1 MDLFEIQGGRRL
13 RGEVA
18 ISGAKNAALPIM
30 ASCLLAE
37 GPSRIR
43 GIPDLADVNHLIGL
57 LVELGMDIRR
67 EPDAMVLEV
76 VDESNSHARYDLV
89 RKMRASVCVLGPL
102 LAKRG
107 QARVAMPG
115 GCAIGPR
122 PIDIHLRGLE
132 ALGGQ
137 IGLSEGDV
145 VARAKRLR
153 GAEIFLGGAFG
164 SSVTAT
170 ANVMMAAVLAEGSTL
185 IESAACEPEIQD
197 LADFLNAMGARIVGA
212 GSPRVVIEGVDRL
225 TGAEHTVIPDRIEAA
240 TLLLAVAITR
250 GTATVTG
257 VVPEHLSSV
266 LAMLRRAGSKIETGE
281 DYVTLEAGGPLLPID
296 LTAQPYPGV
305 PTDVQAQFTALACLA
320 GGRSTVRDDVFPHR
334 FMHVA
339 ELLRMGANIRKEGP
353 TVIVTGVK
361 RLIGAPVMATD
372 LRASVSLVLAGLAAE
387 GETIV
392 NRVYHLDR
400 GYDHFEKK
408 LQQLGANV
416 YRISK

>member
-185 IESAACEPEIQD
+185 IE
-197 LADFLNAMGARIVGA
+197 
-212 GSPRVVIEGVDRL
+212 
-225 TGAEHTVIPDRIEAA
+225 
-240 TLLLAVAITR
+240 
-250 GTATVTG
+250 
-257 VVPEHLSSV
+257 
-266 LAMLRRAGSKIETGE
+266 
-281 DYVTLEAGGPLLPID
+281 
-296 LTAQPYPGV
+296 
-305 PTDVQAQFTALACLA
+305 
-320 GGRSTVRDDVFPHR
+320 
-334 FMHVA
+334 
-339 ELLRMGANIRKEGP
+339 
-353 TVIVTGVK
+353 
-361 RLIGAPVMATD
+361 
-372 LRASVSLVLAGLAAE
+372 
-387 GETIV
+387 
-392 NRVYHLDR
+392 
-400 GYDHFEKK
+400 
-408 LQQLGANV
+408 
-416 YRISK
+416 